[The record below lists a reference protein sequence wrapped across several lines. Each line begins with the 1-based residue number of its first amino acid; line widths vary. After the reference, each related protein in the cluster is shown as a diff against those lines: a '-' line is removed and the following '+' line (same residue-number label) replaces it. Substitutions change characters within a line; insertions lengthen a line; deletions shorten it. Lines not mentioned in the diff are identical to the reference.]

1 MDACD
6 PQSLASALASTFT
19 YAIKAAR
26 QAPNPVLHGVFDGLT
41 GLSGQSS
48 PLPDG
53 KLGELRQSYSSAN
66 WSSLLLFLMLEVQ
79 KPLAPSVWIGAA
91 QPAGWS
97 RMLTL
102 NYSPDARQ
110 GAAPTPP
117 VVTIGLA
124 VLDST
129 ATQGIWVDVAK
140 PFTHAVSYPPKR
152 RLAVKLSSTGVGR
165 WELPFDGHPTIV
177 APAGWSAEVN
187 VAWAPGWK
195 GQQTPVYNLSLGG
208 LTASLRLG
216 SSDPTYQLNA
226 GLGPL
231 GGTLTPRAAL
241 GDGLSSL
248 LPNHG
253 DIGVHYNPSLIIEQ
267 GIPASFS
274 LGSPAGAP

>member
-1 MDACD
+1 MDGCD
-6 PQSLASALASTFT
+6 PQSLASALASTFK

-26 QAPNPVLHGVFDGLT
+26 QAPNPVLHGIFDRLT

-53 KLGELRQSYSSAN
+53 VVGELQQSYSSPN

-79 KPLAPSVWIGAA
+79 KPLAPSIWIGAA
-91 QPAGWS
+91 QPTGWS
-97 RMLTL
+97 RMITL
-102 NYSPDARQ
+102 NYSPDAQQ
-110 GAAPTPP
+110 GAQPTPP

-152 RLAVKLSSTGVGR
+152 RLAVNLSSTGNGR
-165 WELPFDGHPTIV
+165 WELPFDGHPTTA
-177 APAGWSAEVN
+177 APAGWSAEMT
-187 VAWAPGWK
+187 VAWAPGWT
-195 GQQTPVYNLSLGG
+195 GQHTPVYNLSLGG

-216 SSDPTYQLNA
+216 SSDPAYRLNA
-226 GLGPL
+226 GFGPL

-241 GDGLSSL
+241 GDGLTSL

-253 DIGVHYNPSLIIEQ
+253 DIGVHYNPSLVVEQ
-267 GIPASFS
+267 GTSASFT
-274 LGSPAGAP
+274 LGSSAGAP